1 MLMVEAINLTKTY
14 GDLCAVDNL
23 SFNLEQGTLCGFIGP
38 NGAGKT
44 TTIRMLATL
53 VPPTLGSVHIRG
65 QRLWPY
71 GNRSQIAPLI
81 GYVPDRFGVY
91 ENMRVWEYLE
101 FFGLAYNLPA
111 EQRAQTTEDVMAL
124 TDLFSLKDQFVL
136 SLSRGQQQR
145 LAVARV
151 LLHNPDLL
159 LLDEPASGLDPQAR
173 IELRALLSE
182 LQSMGKTI
190 LISSHILTELA
201 TICDKVCIIQSGR
214 LVFLGTPNALQ
225 QRVSPGHAYRVAVA
239 SKADQ
244 AASLLTSSKHV
255 QEVVQ
260 ETGYL
265 RVRLKNPF
273 PGEGYL
279 TAVLQK
285 AGFHL
290 TLYQPEE
297 TNLEDAYMK
306 LLNESGEG
314 KTGGEQVAGS
324 G

>member
-1 MLMVEAINLTKTY
+1 MLIVESTNLTKAY
-14 GDLCAVDNL
+14 GNMRAVDNL
-23 SFNLEQGTLCGFIGP
+23 SFGLEKGSLCGFIGP

-44 TTIRMLATL
+44 TTIKMLATL
-53 VPPTLGSVHIRG
+53 IPPTLGSVHIKG

-101 FFGLAYNLPA
+101 FFGLAYNLSA
-111 EQRAQTTEDVMAL
+111 EERERTTEDVMAL
-124 TDLFSLKDQFVL
+124 TDLYHMRDEFVL

-151 LLHNPDLL
+151 LLHNPELL

-201 TICDKVCIIQSGR
+201 TICDTLCIIQSGR
-214 LVFLGTPNALQ
+214 LVFLGTPDQLQ
-225 QRVSPGHAYRVAVA
+225 QRVASGRAYLVSVGA
-239 SKADQ
+239 KHEQ
-244 AASLLTSSKHV
+244 AATILKKAKHV
-255 QEVVQ
+255 QEVTL
-260 ETGYL
+260 EAGYL
-265 RVRLKNPF
+265 RVQLREPF

-279 TAVLQK
+279 SALLQR
-285 AGFHL
+285 AGLHI
-290 TLYQPEE
+290 TRYQPEE
-297 TNLEDAYMK
+297 TDLEDAYMK
-306 LLNESGEG
+306 LLAGE
-314 KTGGEQVAGS
+314 AGS
-324 G
+324 QGPAADS